1 MIIVKKTFSFTL
13 AVIGTAA
20 ALVALILYL
29 KSGPTMSYVITM
41 NVLAIAAGVVYLAT
55 YGKLGSQAWHP
66 YLLSAA
72 AVLVLGAVGYS
83 LIVEVEAL
91 GYLISGLRQW
101 SDVAVWAYFAIV
113 GVVSWLIL
121 LVASFL
127 KTPVKQ

>member
-113 GVVSWLIL
+113 GVVSWLVL

-127 KTPVKQ
+127 RTPVKQ

>member
-1 MIIVKKTFSFTL
+1 MKKSFSFTL

-55 YGKLGSQAWHP
+55 YGKLGSRAWHL

>member
-1 MIIVKKTFSFTL
+1 MKKTFSFTL

>member
-1 MIIVKKTFSFTL
+1 MKKTVSFTL
-13 AVIGTAA
+13 AVLGTAA
-20 ALVALILYL
+20 AIVALLLYL
-29 KSGPTMSYVITM
+29 KSGQTMSYVIAM
-41 NVLAIAAGVVYLAT
+41 NAIAVVAGVAYLAT

-101 SDVAVWAYFAIV
+101 SDVAVWAYFAIA
-113 GVVSWLIL
+113 GVVSWLL
-121 LVASFL
+121 LLAASFV
-127 KTPVKQ
+127 KTPARA

>member
-113 GVVSWLIL
+113 GVVSWLIR

>member
-1 MIIVKKTFSFTL
+1 MKKSISFTL

-29 KSGPTMSYVITM
+29 KSGPVMSYVVAL
-41 NVLAIAAGVVYLAT
+41 NAVAIAAGVLYLVS
-55 YGKLGSQAWHP
+55 YGKLGAQVWQP
-66 YLLSAA
+66 YLLTVA

-91 GYLISGLRQW
+91 GYLMSGLRQW

-113 GVVSWLIL
+113 GVVSWLVL
-121 LVASFL
+121 LVASFCR
-127 KTPVKQ
+127 TPAKQ